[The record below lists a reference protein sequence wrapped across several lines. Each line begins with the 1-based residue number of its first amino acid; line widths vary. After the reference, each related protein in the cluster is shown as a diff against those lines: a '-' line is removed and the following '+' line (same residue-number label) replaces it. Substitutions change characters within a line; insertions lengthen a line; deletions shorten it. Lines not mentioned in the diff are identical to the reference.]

1 MKRNVIQYG
10 LLIALAGSWGAA
22 AADPVKID
30 VAMVDYRFSP
40 DHLSLEHGVHY
51 RLHLE
56 NRGKELHEFT
66 APTFFAAAKLDN
78 PEAINR
84 EHTEVVVQP
93 GESKDVLLTP
103 GAPGAPMTC
112 AATTTNGTAWWAASL
127 SANSHP
133 LGVGCATIAFKGSRG
148 RRKLRREAGAA
159 LARLL
164 QDLAGAR
171 QQTIITSAKRRK
183 ILADRRRGARM
194 R

>member
-78 PEAINR
+78 PEALNR

-103 GAPGAPMTC
+103 GAPGTYDLRCDDHEWDGM
-112 AATTTNGTAWWAASL
+112 
-127 SANSHP
+127 
-133 LGVGCATIAFKGSRG
+133 VGG
-148 RRKLRREAGAA
+148 
-159 LARLL
+159 
-164 QDLAGAR
+164 
-171 QQTIITSAKRRK
+171 ITVR
-183 ILADRRRGARM
+183 
-194 R
+194 